1 MMKAFINNSNF
12 KRIFCCLITAF
23 LFNIFAQSTDDGSD
37 SSFFNYTVDE
47 LLCSYLE
54 NDLELQKL
62 TLEVEKSRLALDSTK
77 LEQGF
82 DVTLSTGTMTFY
94 TSSSGTVINVKPSVK
109 AELKKLII
117 LLPVFLLI
125 FRLKQIPVVIHLKIQ
140 NSFSQWIFFLKLKY
154 YRRLHC

>member
-12 KRIFCCLITAF
+12 KRIFCCLTTAF

-37 SSFFNYTVDE
+37 SSFFNYAVDE

-94 TSSSGTVINVKPSVK
+94 TSSNGTVINVKPSVK
-109 AELKKLII
+109 AELKK
-117 LLPVFLLI
+117 
-125 FRLKQIPVVIHLKIQ
+125 
-140 NSFSQWIFFLKLKY
+140 N
-154 YRRLHC
+154 